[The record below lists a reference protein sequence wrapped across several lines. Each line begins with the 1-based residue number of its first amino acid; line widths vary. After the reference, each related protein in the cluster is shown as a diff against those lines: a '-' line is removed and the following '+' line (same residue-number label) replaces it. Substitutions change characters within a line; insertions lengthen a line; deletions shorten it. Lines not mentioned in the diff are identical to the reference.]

1 VGLRARG
8 VRRLIRA
15 WASSLRDRVIK
26 STTARRTDRGL
37 MAGRMD
43 RCSADQIQHI
53 QVKVQGVGRP
63 VTTQLYFSDD
73 ANRVKDRH

>member
-1 VGLRARG
+1 
-8 VRRLIRA
+8 
-15 WASSLRDRVIK
+15 
-26 STTARRTDRGL
+26 
-37 MAGRMD
+37 MD